1 MDVMFIILLGVL
13 GLILLTMILGS
24 FFTVE
29 TAQVAVITRF
39 GKFLRV
45 ADPGLNWKFPYI
57 DTVAG
62 VVSLRVNQISLT
74 METKTKDNV
83 FVTIPISV
91 QNRVR
96 PEKVFDAYY
105 KLSDPTAQIKS
116 YVEQVILGHVP
127 GMTLDEVFAS
137 QSSIAAAVKQELDAD
152 MATFGFEIVNV
163 LVTDIVPDQKVKSAM
178 NDINAAQREQ
188 VAANARGEAEKILVV
203 KKAEAESESKALQGQ
218 GIANQRKAIIEGLQ
232 SSTVAGSNW
241 VFPANVTV
249 ALNAPLGQVSGVTVD
264 SHGNVYLADLGNARI
279 FAVSPTGG
287 IRIVAGNG
295 TPGFSGDGGPATA
308 ASLSSPYGMAVD
320 ALGNLFIADWGNA
333 RIRKVTPSGVITTV
347 AGGGT
352 ADPSRLRMSPTSRP
366 VPTSKTQRVAWL
378 PAFCMPQEHFAGIA
392 NSQPGNTTPG
402 AHRFWDDGGA
412 RACVRAREPAF
423 RWRD

>member
-1 MDVMFIILLGVL
+1 MDVMWLIPLGALALIFLIVILS
-13 GLILLTMILGS
+13 S
-24 FFTVE
+24 FFTVN
-29 TAQVAVITRF
+29 TAEVAVITRF
-39 GKFLRV
+39 GKFLRA
-45 ADPGLNWKFPYI
+45 ADPGLNWKRPFF

-62 VVSLRVNQISLT
+62 MVSLRVNQISLT

-96 PEKVFDAYY
+96 PEKVYDAFY

-203 KKAEAESESKALQGQ
+203 KKAEAEAESKALQGQ

-232 SSTVAGSNW
+232 TSIEQFQKVVDGASSRDVMQL
-241 VFPANVTV
+241 VLVTQYFDT
-249 ALNAPLGQVSGVTVD
+249 LKSIGESDKTNTLFL
-264 SHGNVYLADLGNARI
+264 SH
-279 FAVSPTGG
+279 
-287 IRIVAGNG
+287 
-295 TPGFSGDGGPATA
+295 
-308 ASLSSPYGMAVD
+308 
-320 ALGNLFIADWGNA
+320 
-333 RIRKVTPSGVITTV
+333 TPSAVKEVSDQILE
-347 AGGGT
+347 
-352 ADPSRLRMSPTSRP
+352 SML
-366 VPTSKTQRVAWL
+366 
-378 PAFCMPQEHFAGIA
+378 
-392 NSQPGNTTPG
+392 G
-402 AHRFWDDGGA
+402 AQQA
-412 RACVRAREPAF
+412 KN
-423 RWRD
+423 

>member
-1 MDVMFIILLGVL
+1 MDILFMIILAIVAIIALSL
-13 GLILLTMILGS
+13 ILGS
-24 FFTVE
+24 FFTVN

-45 ADPGLNWKFPYI
+45 ADAGLNWKMPYF

-62 VVSLRVNQISLT
+62 IVSLRVNQITLT

-96 PEKVFDAYY
+96 PEKVYDAYY
-105 KLSDPTAQIKS
+105 KLSDPVAQIKS

-152 MATFGFEIVNV
+152 MAGFGYEIVNV
-163 LVTDIVPDQKVKSAM
+163 LVTDIIPDSKVKSAM

-203 KKAEAESESKALQGQ
+203 KKAEAEAESKALQGQ

-232 SSTVAGSNW
+232 GSIEQFQKGIGGASTTEVMQL
-241 VFPANVTV
+241 VLVTQYFDT
-249 ALNAPLGQVSGVTVD
+249 LKSIGESDKTNT
-264 SHGNVYLADLGNARI
+264 
-279 FAVSPTGG
+279 
-287 IRIVAGNG
+287 
-295 TPGFSGDGGPATA
+295 
-308 ASLSSPYGMAVD
+308 
-320 ALGNLFIADWGNA
+320 LFL
-333 RIRKVTPSGVITTV
+333 THS
-347 AGGGT
+347 
-352 ADPSRLRMSPTSRP
+352 
-366 VPTSKTQRVAWL
+366 
-378 PAFCMPQEHFAGIA
+378 
-392 NSQPGNTTPG
+392 PG
-402 AHRFWDDGGA
+402 AVKDVADQILQSM
-412 RACVRAREPAF
+412 VI
-423 RWRD
+423 

>member
-1 MDVMFIILLGVL
+1 MDPMFLIPVGVVALIVLIIFLS
-13 GLILLTMILGS
+13 S
-24 FFTVE
+24 FFTVN
-29 TAQVAVITRF
+29 TAEVAIITRF

-45 ADPGLNWKFPYI
+45 ADPGLNWKRPFF
-57 DTVAG
+57 DTMAG
-62 VVSLRVNQISLT
+62 IVSLRVNQISLT

-96 PEKVFDAYY
+96 PEKVYDAYY

-203 KKAEAESESKALQGQ
+203 KKAEAEAESKALQGQ

-232 SSTVAGSNW
+232 VSIEQFQKVVDGASSKDVMQLVMVTQYFDTLKSIGESDKTNTLFLSHSPGSVKEVSEQIMESMVVA
-241 VFPANVTV
+241 
-249 ALNAPLGQVSGVTVD
+249 
-264 SHGNVYLADLGNARI
+264 
-279 FAVSPTGG
+279 
-287 IRIVAGNG
+287 
-295 TPGFSGDGGPATA
+295 
-308 ASLSSPYGMAVD
+308 
-320 ALGNLFIADWGNA
+320 
-333 RIRKVTPSGVITTV
+333 
-347 AGGGT
+347 
-352 ADPSRLRMSPTSRP
+352 
-366 VPTSKTQRVAWL
+366 QR
-378 PAFCMPQEHFAGIA
+378 A
-392 NSQPGNTTPG
+392 NS
-402 AHRFWDDGGA
+402 
-412 RACVRAREPAF
+412 
-423 RWRD
+423 